1 MNTIENSTFLDSW
14 GNNLFTHE
22 QYQTLLHAVTLEDAS
37 PVLENLFS
45 HASVDSD
52 GTGTLVPATV
62 VDAQPG
68 TTVTIGLMVERA
80 SQPDA
85 LLAADWGA
93 RQVLLS
99 DQTTIWNNYGAHGA
113 TYGEVVSAVQSIL
126 GPTSTALQQATNLGY
141 VSNAQD
147 RTIWMTLTAAEFE
160 MLFGTQLLSVQSGPG
175 NVQIP
180 NSGITQ
186 YALAWTGNLTLPDTA
201 EGNTISAALAG
212 LWCEQNNQVD
222 GRTIDVQS
230 NISNPAVANAAGINL
245 VPGPLGIGN
254 AAPDDDKVHVAS
266 SVLTGTYNF
275 PLGPASG
282 VQTPA
287 VALIEGNV
295 ALQDNLFTAY
305 NAYRTQIG
313 LPTVTSGDFVVV
325 SGTNTGTES
334 NGELTMDISIVAGA
348 APTSQQLIYA
358 SLGGTAFNAYQ
369 QAFFDTVRRPGIV
382 SSSEAI
388 FGQPTLHSP
397 FASALKELFI
407 DGALSNVSV
416 HIAAGDSGSSANM
429 GNGVA
434 NVLSSLAPAMALIV
448 SGNSL
453 ADLTTAEA
461 DPTLKETAQDA
472 LNGDAGTVFQL
483 VASGL
488 RTAPANL
495 LTTSGDPASSLVAMF
510 QTVWNALDV
519 SLASSYPQPVT
530 LPAGTLAVGL
540 GQHSVGTGG
549 VDISQTVPR
558 FQTAFGLT
566 PTSSSGTGRGTPDVS
581 ALSSGDTSYSVLNAQ
596 YVDTL
601 SGDILFNN
609 GGTSAAAPLW
619 ASLTAQFD
627 AIFADQNLYQ
637 LGFYNDLLYTAAA
650 IAPASFNDITIG
662 NNRTSFYPS
671 VSQTDYYDP
680 TINGTDNAGNNNP
693 GAYIVP
699 TGDGYTAGD
708 GYDLASGLGSPN
720 GLVLARTLTAIAQAQ
735 THSDAPPVMHPIAV
749 SDVPV
754 MTGLSAATQT
764 LLVQNNFL
772 GSTAPLVV
780 QVEGHDAV
788 TMDGNA
794 SLAWTNRL
802 AGQSVQG
809 AYFDADLMPLLD
821 GASKAVPYQIT
832 VQDGDTLGVTAG
844 GTARALYQET
854 LTTRFGFV
862 HFGSEQG
869 TVSLARPV
877 AIAET
882 AGGAADQDVV
892 IRIRQNGGDHTQ
904 IEIYRV
910 DDLTGNIGT
919 KAPGDA
925 DYAAAAQARDYETT
939 TGATVIDGP
948 GQGNFLQVEITGVNH
963 GDILAMK
970 FTDVTEGKSY
980 FAFSQA
986 NEGVNALFNY
996 GFNTWGWDDRP
1007 VTGDHDYN
1015 DLVVQFDFTSTAGSG
1030 LLVA

>member
-14 GNNLFTHE
+14 GNNLVTPE
-22 QYQTLLHAVTLEDAS
+22 QYQTLLDAPTNEQAYAVLED
-37 PVLENLFS
+37 LFS
-45 HASVDSD
+45 HIKVTDD
-52 GTGTLVPATV
+52 GTGILKPATV
-62 VDAQPG
+62 VVADPA
-68 TTVTIGLMVERA
+68 TTVTIGLMVARA
-80 SQPDA
+80 YEPDA
-85 LLAADWGA
+85 LLASDWSA
-93 RQVLLS
+93 RQALLS
-99 DQTTIWNNYGAHGA
+99 DQTSIWNSYGADGT
-113 TYGEVVSAVQSIL
+113 TYGQVKDAVRSIL
-126 GPTSTALQQATNLGY
+126 GPTSTALRDATDLGY

-147 RTIWMTLTAAEFE
+147 RTIWMKLTAAEFQT
-160 MLFGTQLLSVQSGPG
+160 LFGTELLSVQSVPDVSQPG
-175 NVQIP
+175 EQ
-180 NSGITQ
+180 ITQ
-186 YALAWTGNLTLPDTA
+186 FALAWTRNLTLPDTPD
-201 EGNTISAALAG
+201 GNTIASSLAG
-212 LWCEQNNQVD
+212 LWCEQNNYRAADNV
-222 GRTIDVQS
+222 RIDKGE
-230 NISNPAVANAAGINL
+230 NIRNPAVMDATAATL
-245 VPGPLGIGN
+245 EPGPLSRGN
-254 AAPDDDKVHVAS
+254 SAPDGNKVHVIPTA
-266 SVLTGTYNF
+266 LTGTYNF
-275 PLGPASG
+275 PLDVGTDTAPI
-282 VQTPA
+282 
-287 VALIEGNV
+287 ALIEGNV
-295 ALQDNLFTAY
+295 SSQDNLFNAY
-305 NAYRTQIG
+305 NAYRAQIG
-313 LPTVTSGDFVVV
+313 VATVTRDEFVVA
-325 SGTNTGTES
+325 SGPDPAGAS
-334 NGELTMDISIVAGA
+334 SGELTMDISIVAGA
-348 APTSQQLIYA
+348 APKSQQILYA
-358 SLGGTAFNAYQ
+358 TLGGTAFNAYQ
-369 QAFFDTVRRPGIV
+369 QAFFDTARRPGIV

-388 FGQPTLHSP
+388 FGQPTLNSP
-397 FASALKELFI
+397 FANALQQLFI
-407 DGALSNVSV
+407 DGALKNVSV
-416 HIAAGDSGSSANM
+416 HIAAGDSGSSAGLN
-429 GNGVA
+429 NGVA

-448 SGNSL
+448 GGNSL
-453 ADLTTAEA
+453 ADLATAKA
-461 DPTLKETAQDA
+461 DDTLKDEAQDA
-472 LNGDAGTVFQL
+472 LNGDAATVFQL

-488 RTAPANL
+488 RTAPGNL
-495 LTTSGDPASSLVAMF
+495 VDAASDDPATSLAAMF
-510 QTVWNALDV
+510 ESVWNALRVRPRD
-519 SLASSYPQPVT
+519 SSDPPH
-530 LPAGTLAVGL
+530 LPAGTLAVEL
-540 GQHSVGTGG
+540 GSHAVGTGG
-549 VDISQTVPR
+549 VDIAQATPL

-581 ALSSGDTSYSVLNAQ
+581 ALSGGDTSYAVLRAA
-596 YVDTL
+596 YVDGT
-601 SGDILFNN
+601 SSEILFNN

-619 ASLTAQFD
+619 ASLTAQFG
-627 AIFADQNLYQ
+627 AIFADQNLPQ

-662 NNRTSFYPS
+662 NNRTSFYSS
-671 VSQTDYYDP
+671 VSQTDYY
-680 TINGTDNAGNNNP
+680 NGTS
-693 GAYIVP
+693 YVVP
-699 TGDGYTAGD
+699 TGDGYAAGD

-735 THSDAPPVMHPIAV
+735 TYSDAPPVMDPIAV
-749 SDVPV
+749 SPTPV
-754 MTGLSAATQT
+754 MTGQSAATQT

-844 GTARALYQET
+844 GAALALYQET
-854 LTTRFGFV
+854 LTTSFGFV